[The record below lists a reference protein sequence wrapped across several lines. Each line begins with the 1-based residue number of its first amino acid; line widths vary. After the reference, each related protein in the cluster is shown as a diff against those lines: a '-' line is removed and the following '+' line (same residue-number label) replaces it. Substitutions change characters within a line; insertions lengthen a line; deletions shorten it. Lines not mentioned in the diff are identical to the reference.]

1 MSEQYDPF
9 VQCSGSIKQA
19 QTWAAKKQTL
29 LVSYI
34 MATVT

>member
-1 MSEQYDPF
+1 MSEQNDPL

-29 LVSYI
+29 VGYI